1 MPSAH
6 GQNALLG
13 LEAFCHHDHHYHDGD
28 RFGRLFP
35 DLAPL
40 FTDPRALERLGAHG
54 GPMDDGSANTRSH
67 TVAVGHVFFGQFV
80 DHDITLDVSS
90 SLDSVN
96 DPNETRNVRTPTLDL
111 DCIYGPGPEAAPYL
125 YHQDG
130 DFQSAKLITGADF
143 GTGPHAADDLARIG
157 KLAVIGD
164 ARNDENRIVSQI
176 QLAMIR
182 FHNKMCDRVRDEHGY
197 AGKELYE
204 EARRLTMWHY
214 QWCVVHDFLAQI
226 CGEGVVTR
234 ILTEGRKHYRPKTP
248 FIPVEF
254 SVAGYRFGHSMVP
267 MKIQVQQGGN
277 EFELFGTVLGKGF
290 DPVSDP
296 RAVVDMHE
304 MFDTYEGR
312 QVARAGRLDGLMA
325 SDLLRL
331 PVRVDANR
339 MSLATRNMVRG
350 QSFLLPAGE
359 TVARGLGRPE
369 AEIEQISDAARGEEA
384 GLAGGTP
391 LWFYILKEAE
401 LIGRENLDGTRMPGE
416 GLGPVGATI
425 VGETIIGLIELD
437 PRSWLGANRN
447 WRPMERDDQP
457 GVELST
463 VGHMV
468 TYG

>member
-1 MPSAH
+1 M
-6 GQNALLG
+6 
-13 LEAFCHHDHHYHDGD
+13 
-28 RFGRLFP
+28 
-35 DLAPL
+35 
-40 FTDPRALERLGAHG
+40 RA
-54 GPMDDGSANTRSH
+54 T
-67 TVAVGHVFFGQFV
+67 
-80 DHDITLDVSS
+80 
-90 SLDSVN
+90 
-96 DPNETRNVRTPTLDL
+96 
-111 DCIYGPGPEAAPYL
+111 
-125 YHQDG
+125 
-130 DFQSAKLITGADF
+130 
-143 GTGPHAADDLARIG
+143 
-157 KLAVIGD
+157 
-164 ARNDENRIVSQI
+164 RNDENRVISQI

-182 FHNKMCDRVRDEHGY
+182 FHNKMCDQVRADQGTSGHD
-197 AGKELYE
+197 LFE

-226 CGEGVVTR
+226 CGEGAITR
-234 ILTEGRKHYRPKTP
+234 ILTEGRRYYRPKTP

-267 MKIQVQQGGN
+267 MKIQVQQGDPA
-277 EFELFGTVLGKGF
+277 FELFGAVLGRGF
-290 DPVSDP
+290 DPVTDP

-304 MFDTYEGR
+304 LFDTYEGR
-312 QVARAGRLDGLMA
+312 NVARSGRVDGLMA

-359 TVARGLGRPE
+359 TVARSMGRPE
-369 AEIEQISDAARGEEA
+369 AEIEQISDAARLAEA

-391 LWFYILKEAE
+391 LWFYLLKEAE

-447 WRPMERDDQP
+447 WRPMQRDDQP
-457 GVELST
+457 GVEIST